1 MSKDQKTQPGSL
13 DPVVSRRRRKSIIL
27 CLLATGMMVTVWFF
41 GGWKVGLA
49 TIVMTMIYIAVNAFV
64 GWVLDD

>member
-1 MSKDQKTQPGSL
+1 
-13 DPVVSRRRRKSIIL
+13 
-27 CLLATGMMVTVWFF
+27 MMVTVWFF